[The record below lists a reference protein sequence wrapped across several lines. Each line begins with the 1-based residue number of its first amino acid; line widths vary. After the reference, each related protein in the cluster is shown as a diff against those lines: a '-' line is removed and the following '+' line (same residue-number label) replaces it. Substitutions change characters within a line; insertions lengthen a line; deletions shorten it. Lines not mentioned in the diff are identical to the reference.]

1 LSAEAKEPC
10 LVFAVGSGAVEAR
23 KSLERAEAIEG
34 GPLHVLDA
42 FARRAALMI
51 AVLAGLLAIS
61 NLLSGAAVK
70 ESINSQTRAALNRS
84 VAETIGIKAFV
95 GTSAARELGLLA
107 SAQTSGREAQA
118 LRHAARLDDQVARS
132 FVPRER
138 VLVRR
143 AAAMQTTHENEDE
156 KHFRFELA
164 TVALEIGIVF
174 GSVAIITHLRWLVGG
189 GILAGIVGTVFIVA
203 GLLV

>member
-1 LSAEAKEPC
+1 
-10 LVFAVGSGAVEAR
+10 VEAHR
-23 KSLERAEAIEG
+23 SLERAEAIEG

-42 FARRAALMI
+42 FARRAAIMI

-61 NLLSGAAVK
+61 TLLSGKAVK
-70 ESINSQTRAALNRS
+70 ESINSQTSAALNRS
-84 VAETIGIKAFV
+84 VAETNGIKAFV
-95 GTSAARELGLLA
+95 GTTAARELGLLA
-107 SAQTSGREAQA
+107 GAQTSPRQAQA
-118 LRHAARLDDQVARS
+118 LRHAARLDDQVART

-143 AAAMQTTHENEDE
+143 AAAMQTTHEDEDE

-189 GILAGIVGTVFIVA
+189 GILAGIAGIVFIVA

>member
-1 LSAEAKEPC
+1 
-10 LVFAVGSGAVEAR
+10 VEAR

-34 GPLHVLDA
+34 GPIHVLDA
-42 FARRAALMI
+42 FARRAAIMI

-61 NLLSGAAVK
+61 TLLSGAAVK
-70 ESINSQTRAALNRS
+70 ESINSQTSAALNRS
-84 VAETIGIKAFV
+84 VAETNGIKAFV
-95 GTSAARELGLLA
+95 GTTVARELGLLA
-107 SAQTSGREAQA
+107 GVQSSPRQAEA
-118 LRHAARLDDQVARS
+118 LRHAARVDDQVART
-132 FVPRER
+132 FAPRER
-138 VLVRR
+138 ALGRR
-143 AAAMQTTHENEDE
+143 SAAMQATHEDEDE

-189 GILAGIVGTVFIVA
+189 GLLAGILGIAFIVA